1 MKVKERVQLLGIN
14 TDLFSTLH
22 ELVCITDAENRIRY
36 VNPALQKRIKP
47 QQSKVGK
54 PGFWEVSLDTVSA
67 KSTPVEFDKAYS
79 PLLKEWFDLAIHYCE
94 VEKGEPLFIWIAK
107 ELFVEKETQVAN
119 ATVNNFGTINELYH
133 TLFETSPSGI
143 LLLDEKGI
151 IIDVN
156 QSSCTSNGYKPAELI
171 GRHVRVLAHPDNHR
185 HIESNIKQI
194 LSGKTLKQEVTSLR
208 KDGSFYYSL
217 LIESA
222 VSLPDGNMAILSVSN
237 DITERKKA
245 EFTLR
250 ERESWFRTIANHTA
264 NWESLFSFEGRIIWT
279 NPAAERF
286 TGYSPEEIIAMPD
299 FIEVL
304 VARPDRAKARE
315 VVALALEENEGY
327 EYFFRCIRKDGTYF
341 WLSLAWAHL
350 RDENDKLIGIRT
362 SGQDVT
368 LRLEALQALKNSES
382 LYRHMIENA
391 PFGMHFFEVN
401 DEDELIFTH
410 ANPAA
415 DIILNQD
422 HLKIAGKKIEE
433 AFPLLVGSEAPQKFK
448 EAALGN
454 KTWITEK
461 LKLNGLS
468 GSLAFEV
475 KAFQTAKGKMVA
487 IFADISKRFEA
498 EEQLRESRQLFETL
512 ARMAPVGIFRTNEA
526 GETTF
531 VNPRWS
537 ALTGLSFSEALQ
549 NKYVGAIHPS
559 DREDRIKEWYYAVKH
574 KIPVIS
580 EYRFVRPDGSVIWV
594 QGQAIPE
601 TVDGQVKGYI
611 GTITDITE
619 LIEIQD
625 DLRAAK
631 EKAEASNRLKTTF
644 MKNLSHEIR
653 TPLNGIFGFAQL
665 IGSGDYSS
673 EENDEFIGLL
683 EGSITRMTKTIDNTM
698 ELSMLMTGNM
708 QRNDALF
715 NLGSLMHEVFRSFRP
730 EADKKNL
737 GFSLRSAADTGLM
750 VVTDRMMLKRI
761 VEEIADNSFKFTDKG
776 KVTLDYKLEDD
787 IIQIVITDTGQ
798 GITPEYLPLIF
809 EPFMQENVYT
819 ARAYNSPGLGLSIV
833 HGLASLLGG
842 HIKADS
848 LLGQGTTISLRL
860 PVRTTS
866 KSKDAPAVRPAD
878 NDQPEREPIILIVED
893 EQINMMFIKRLLGK
907 YKCKLIEATNGRE
920 ALAKVKKHPLID
932 IVLMDIRMPGMDGFQ
947 AIELIRELNPSIKIA
962 AVTAYG
968 SASDREACLASGC
981 VEYIAKPFNS
991 KDLFSMLRRV
1001 IQWPPEYPDA

>member
-1 MKVKERVQLLGIN
+1 MKVKEPVHLRGIN
-14 TDLFSTLH
+14 TDLFSSLK

-36 VNPALQKRIKP
+36 VNLALQNRIKP
-47 QQSKVGK
+47 EQSKTGK
-54 PGFWEVSLDTVSA
+54 PGFWEVPLENISA
-67 KSTPVEFDKAYS
+67 KNTPVEFGKVYS
-79 PLLKEWFDLAIHYCE
+79 TLLKEWFDLTIHHCE
-94 VEKGEPLFIWIAK
+94 VEKGESLFIWIAK
-107 ELFVEKETQVAN
+107 EIIIEPDTQFTN

-151 IIDVN
+151 IIDIN
-156 QSSCTSNGYKPAELI
+156 RSACASNGYKPAALI
-171 GRHVRVLAHPDNHR
+171 GRHVSKLALPENHQ
-185 HIESNIKQI
+185 HIETHIKQI
-194 LSGKTLKQEVTSLR
+194 LSGKTLKHEVTSLR
-208 KDGSFYYSL
+208 KDGSFYYSM
-217 LIESA
+217 LIES
-222 VSLPDGNMAILSVSN
+222 VVRLPDGQMAILSVSN

-245 EFTLR
+245 ELNLR
-250 ERESWFRTIANHTA
+250 ERETWFRAIANHTA
-264 NWESLFSFEGRIIWT
+264 NWESLFNFEGRIIWT
-279 NPAAERF
+279 NPSAEQF

-304 VARPDRAKARE
+304 VARPDRPKARE
-315 VVALALEENEGY
+315 ILAKALKEKEGY
-327 EYFFRCIRKDGTYF
+327 EHFFRCIRKDGTFF
-341 WLSLAWAHL
+341 WLSIAWTHL
-350 RDENDKLIGIRT
+350 RDENDNLIGIRT
-362 SGQDVT
+362 SGQNVT

-391 PFGMHFFEVN
+391 PIGMHFFEVN
-401 DEDELIFTH
+401 DDNELIFTH

-415 DIILNQD
+415 DIILNQN
-422 HLKIAGKKIEE
+422 HLSISGMKIEE
-433 AFPLLVGSEAPQKFK
+433 AFPSLIGSEAPQKYK

-461 LKLNGLS
+461 LLLNGLP
-468 GSLAFEV
+468 GAMAFEV
-475 KAFQTAKGKMVA
+475 KAFQTAKRKMVA
-487 IFADISKRFEA
+487 IFADISKRFQA

-512 ARMAPVGIFRTNEA
+512 ARMAPVGIFRTNET
-526 GETTF
+526 GDTTF

-537 ALTGLSFSEALQ
+537 SLTGLSFSEALQ
-549 NKYVGAIHPS
+549 NKYVEAIHPS
-559 DREDRIKEWYYAVKH
+559 DREERIKEWYYAVKN

-601 TVDGQVKGYI
+601 TVDGHVRGYI

-619 LIEIQD
+619 LIEIQV
-625 DLRAAK
+625 DLRTAK
-631 EKAEASNRLKTTF
+631 ENAEASNSLKTTF

-673 EENDEFIGLL
+673 EENEEFISLL

-715 NLGSLMHEVFRSFRP
+715 NLGSLMHEIFRSFRP

-737 GFSLRSAADTGLM
+737 SFSLRSPAESGLM

-761 VEEIADNSFKFTDKG
+761 VEEIVDNAFKFTDKG
-776 KVTLDYKLEDD
+776 KVTLDYKLEDN
-787 IIQIVITDTGQ
+787 IIQIIITDTGQ
-798 GITPEYLPLIF
+798 GITTEYLPLIF
-809 EPFMQENVYT
+809 EPFMQENVYA
-819 ARAYNSPGLGLSIV
+819 ARAHNSPGLGLSIV

-842 HIKADS
+842 YIKADS
-848 LLGQGTTISLRL
+848 LLGMGTTILLRL
-860 PVRTTS
+860 PVRTTF
-866 KSKDAPAVRPAD
+866 KSMDASSVEPTE
-878 NDQPEREPIILIVED
+878 NDQTEKEPVILIVED

-907 YKCKLIEATNGRE
+907 YKCKLIEATNGKE
-920 ALAKVKKHPLID
+920 AVAKVKKHPHID
-932 IVLMDIRMPGMDGFQ
+932 IVLMDIRMPGMDGFE
-947 AIELIRELNPSIKIA
+947 AIELIRDIQPSIKIA

-1001 IQWPPEYPDA
+1001 LEWPPEN

>member
-1 MKVKERVQLLGIN
+1 MKVKEPVQLRGIN
-14 TDLFSTLH
+14 TDLFSTLV
-22 ELVCITDAENRIRY
+22 ELVCITDAGNRIRY
-36 VNPALQKRIKP
+36 VNPSLQNRIKP
-47 QQSKVGK
+47 QQSKAGK
-54 PGFWEVSLDTVSA
+54 PGFWEVPLENISA
-67 KSTPVEFDKAYS
+67 KNTPVEFGKVYS
-79 PLLKEWFDLAIHYCE
+79 TLLKEWFDLTIHYCE
-94 VEKGEPLFIWIAK
+94 IENGENRFIFMAK
-107 ELFVEKETQVAN
+107 EVVNENEARIPD
-119 ATVNNFGTINELYH
+119 AEVNNFGTINELYH

-143 LLLDEKGI
+143 LLLDDKGI

-156 QSSCTSNGYKPAELI
+156 QSACASNGYEPAALI
-171 GRHVRVLAHPDNHR
+171 GRHVSVLALPENHP
-185 HIESNIKQI
+185 HIEKHIKQI
-194 LSGKTLKQEVTSLR
+194 LAGKTLKHEVTSLR

-217 LIESA
+217 LIES
-222 VSLPDGNMAILSVSN
+222 VVRLPDGQMAVLSVSN
-237 DITERKKA
+237 DITERKQA
-245 EFTLR
+245 ELKLR
-250 ERESWFRTIANHTA
+250 ERETWFRAIANHTA
-264 NWESLFSFEGRIIWT
+264 NWESLFNFEGRIIWT

-286 TGYSPEEIIAMPD
+286 TGYSPDEIIAMPD
-299 FIEVL
+299 FIEEL
-304 VARPDRAKARE
+304 VARPDRVKARE
-315 VVALALEENEGY
+315 VLTLALKEKEGY
-327 EYFFRCIRKDGTYF
+327 EHFFRCIRKDGTFF
-341 WLSLAWAHL
+341 WLSIAWTHL
-350 RDENDKLIGIRT
+350 RDENENLIGIRT

-368 LRLEALQALKNSES
+368 IRLEALQALKNSES

-401 DEDELIFTH
+401 DEAELIFTH

-415 DIILNQD
+415 DIILNQN
-422 HLKIAGKKIEE
+422 HRRIAGKKIEE
-433 AFPLLVGSEAPQKFK
+433 AFPSLIGSEAPQKFK

-454 KTWITEK
+454 KTWITEN
-461 LKLNGLS
+461 LQLNGMS
-468 GSLAFEV
+468 NSMAFEV

-487 IFADISKRFEA
+487 IFADISKRFQA

-512 ARMAPVGIFRTNEA
+512 ARMAPVGIFRTNET
-526 GETTF
+526 GDTTF

-537 ALTGLSFSEALQ
+537 SLTGLSFSEALQ
-549 NKYVGAIHPS
+549 NKYLGAIHPS
-559 DREDRIKEWYYAVKH
+559 DREDRAKEWYYAVKH

-631 EKAEASNRLKTTF
+631 EKAEASNSLKTTF

-665 IGSGDYSS
+665 IGSGDYTA
-673 EENDEFIGLL
+673 EENEEFIGLL
-683 EGSITRMTKTIDNTM
+683 EGSIARMTKTIDNTM

-715 NLGSLMHEVFRSFRP
+715 NLGSLMHEIFRSFRP

-737 GFSLRSAADTGLM
+737 GFSLRSPAESGIM

-761 VEEIADNSFKFTDKG
+761 VEEIADNAFKFTDKG

-787 IIQIVITDTGQ
+787 IIQIIITDTGQ

-809 EPFMQENVYT
+809 EPFMQENVYA
-819 ARAYNSPGLGLSIV
+819 ARKHNSPGLGLSIV
-833 HGLASLLGG
+833 YGLASLLGG
-842 HIKADS
+842 YLKADS
-848 LLGQGTTISLRL
+848 LLGNGTTISLRL

-866 KSKDAPAVRPAD
+866 KSTDATAMGSNV
-878 NDQPEREPIILIVED
+878 NQQPDKEPVILIVED

-907 YKCKLIEATNGRE
+907 YKCKLIEATNGKE
-920 ALAKVKKHPLID
+920 AVAKVKKHPQID

-947 AIELIRELNPSIKIA
+947 ATEIIRDLNSSIKIA

-991 KDLFSMLRRV
+991 KELMAMLRRV
-1001 IQWPPEYPDA
+1001 IQWPPEN

>member
-1 MKVKERVQLLGIN
+1 MIDKEPVQLRGIN
-14 TDLFSTLH
+14 TDFFSTLT
-22 ELVCITDAENRIRY
+22 ELVCITDTENRIRY
-36 VNPALQKRIKP
+36 VNQALQRRLRP
-47 QQSKVGK
+47 QQSKAGK
-54 PGFWEVSLDTVSA
+54 PGFWELPLDKISA
-67 KSTPVEFDKAYS
+67 ENTPVKLGRIYS
-79 PLLKEWFDLAIHYCE
+79 ITLKEWFELTIHYCE
-94 VEKGEPLFIWIAK
+94 IEKGESLLIWIAK
-107 ELFVEKETQVAN
+107 EIAIEKEAQIAN
-119 ATVNNFGTINELYH
+119 TAVNNFGTINELYY

-156 QSSCTSNGYKPAELI
+156 QSTCASTGYKPAELI
-171 GRHVRVLAHPDNHR
+171 GSHVRVLALPDNHK
-185 HIESNIKQI
+185 HIEANIRKI
-194 LSGKTLKQEVTSLR
+194 LSGKTLKHEVTSLR
-208 KDGSFYYSL
+208 KNGSFYYSL

-222 VSLPDGNMAILSVSN
+222 VKLPDGTMAILSVSN
-237 DITERKKA
+237 DITELKKA

-250 ERESWFRTIANHTA
+250 ERETWFRAIANHTA
-264 NWESLFSFEGRIIWT
+264 NWESLFNFEGRIIWT
-279 NPAAERF
+279 NPSAERF

-299 FIEVL
+299 FIEEL
-304 VARPDRAKARE
+304 VARPDRSKARE
-315 VVALALEENEGY
+315 VLALALTEKEGY
-327 EYFFRCIRKDGTYF
+327 EYFFRCIRKDGTFF
-341 WLSLAWAHL
+341 WLSIAWTHL
-350 RDENDKLIGIRT
+350 TDENDNLIGIRT

-368 LRLEALQALKNSES
+368 LRLEALQALKKSES

-391 PFGMHFFEVN
+391 PFGMYFFEVN
-401 DEDELIFTH
+401 AEDELIFIH

-415 DIILNQD
+415 DIILNQN
-422 HLKIAGKKIEE
+422 HQSFEGKKIEE
-433 AFPLLVGSEAPQKFK
+433 AFPLLIGSEAPQKFK

-454 KTWITEK
+454 QIWITEK
-461 LKLNGLS
+461 LRLNGLS
-468 GSLAFEV
+468 GSMAFEV

-487 IFADISKRFEA
+487 IFADISKRYQA

-526 GETTF
+526 GDTTF

-559 DREDRIKEWYYAVKH
+559 DREERVKEWYYAVKH

-631 EKAEASNRLKTTF
+631 EKAEASNSLKTTF

-665 IGSGDYSS
+665 IGSGDYSP
-673 EENDEFIGLL
+673 EENEEFIGLL
-683 EGSITRMTKTIDNTM
+683 EGSISRMTKTIDNTM

-708 QRNDALF
+708 PRNEALF
-715 NLGSLMHEVFRSFRP
+715 NLSSLMHEVFRSFRP
-730 EADKKNL
+730 QADKKNL
-737 GFSLRSAADTGLM
+737 SFSLRSPADTGLM
-750 VVTDRMMLKRI
+750 VVSDRMMLRRI
-761 VEEIADNSFKFTDKG
+761 VEEITDNAFKFTDKG

-787 IIQIVITDTGQ
+787 IIQIVVTDTGQ

-809 EPFMQENVYT
+809 EPFMQENVYS
-819 ARAYNSPGLGLSIV
+819 ARAHNSPGLGLSIV

-842 HIKADS
+842 YLKADS
-848 LLGQGTTISLRL
+848 LLGKGTSISLRL

-866 KSKDAPAVRPAD
+866 KSIDASAKP
-878 NDQPEREPIILIVED
+878 PENIDSEKEPVILIVED
-893 EQINMMFIKRLLGK
+893 ELINMLFVKRLLGK
-907 YKCKLIEATNGRE
+907 YKCKMIEATNGKE
-920 ALAKVKKHPLID
+920 ALAKVKKCPQID
-932 IVLMDIRMPGMDGFQ
+932 IILMDIRMPGMDGFQ
-947 AIELIRELNPSIKIA
+947 AIELIRDVNPSLKIA

-968 SASDREACLASGC
+968 SAKDREACLASGC

-991 KDLFSMLRRV
+991 KDLLSMLRRV
-1001 IQWPPEYPDA
+1001 IQWPAEN

>member
-1 MKVKERVQLLGIN
+1 MKAKETVHLHGIN
-14 TDLFSTLH
+14 TDIFSTLN

-36 VNPALQKRIKP
+36 VNPALKNRIKP
-47 QQSKVGK
+47 QQSKRGN
-54 PGFWEVSLDTVSA
+54 PGFWDVSFNNIST
-67 KSTPVEFDKAYS
+67 KSTPLELKNVYS
-79 PLLKEWFDLAIHYCE
+79 PLLKEWFDLAIHYSE
-94 VEKGEPLFIWIAK
+94 AVKGESLYIWIAK
-107 ELFVEKETQVAN
+107 ELVAETDTRGAEAV
-119 ATVNNFGTINELYH
+119 VNNFGTINELYH

-143 LLLDEKGI
+143 LLLDENGI

-156 QSSCTSNGYKPAELI
+156 QSACSSTGYMSEELT
-171 GRHVRVLAHPDNHR
+171 GRHVRVLALPENHK
-185 HIESNIKQI
+185 HIDANIKQI

-222 VSLPDGNMAILSVSN
+222 VRLPDGNAAILSVSN

-245 EFTLR
+245 ELTLR
-250 ERESWFRTIANHTA
+250 ERETWFRAIANHTA
-264 NWESLFSFEGRIIWT
+264 NWESLFNFEGRIIWT

-299 FIEVL
+299 FIEEL
-304 VARPDRAKARE
+304 VALPDRVKARE
-315 VVALALEENEGY
+315 VLALALKENEGY

-341 WLSLAWAHL
+341 WLSLAWTHL
-350 RDENDKLIGIRT
+350 RDENNNLIGIRT

-401 DEDELIFTH
+401 DDDELIFTH

-415 DIILNQD
+415 DKILNQD
-422 HLKIAGKKIEE
+422 HLPVSGKKIEE
-433 AFPLLVGSEAPQKFK
+433 AFPSLVGSEAPQKFK
-448 EAALGN
+448 EAALDN
-454 KTWITEK
+454 QTWITEK
-461 LKLNGLS
+461 LQLS
-468 GSLAFEV
+468 GLPGSMAFEV

-512 ARMAPVGIFRTNEA
+512 ARMAPVGIFRTNEL
-526 GETTF
+526 GDTTF

-537 ALTGLSFSEALQ
+537 SLTGLSFSEALQ
-549 NKYVGAIHPS
+549 NKYVEAIHPS
-559 DREDRIKEWYYAVKH
+559 DREERIKEWYYAVKH

-601 TVDGQVKGYI
+601 TVDGQMKGYI

-631 EKAEASNRLKTTF
+631 EKAEASNSLKTTF

-665 IGSGDYSS
+665 IGSGDYST
-673 EENDEFIGLL
+673 EENEEFIGLL
-683 EGSITRMTKTIDNTM
+683 EGSITRMIKTIDNTM

-708 QRNDALF
+708 QRNDVLF
-715 NLGSLMHEVFRSFRP
+715 NLGSLMHEVFRSFRA

-737 GFSLRSAADTGLM
+737 GFSLRSPADTGLM

-761 VEEIADNSFKFTDKG
+761 VEEIADNAFKFTDKG

-787 IIQIVITDTGQ
+787 IIQIVVKDTGQ

-809 EPFMQENVYT
+809 EPFMQENVYA
-819 ARAYNSPGLGLSIV
+819 ARANNSPGLGLSIV

-842 HIKADS
+842 YIKADS
-848 LLGQGTTISLRL
+848 LIGKGTTISLRL

-866 KSKDAPAVRPAD
+866 KSTDVSTAELAE
-878 NDQPEREPIILIVED
+878 NQQREKEPVILIVED
-893 EQINMMFIKRLLGK
+893 EQINMMFIKRLLGR
-907 YKCKLIEATNGRE
+907 YKCNLIEANNGKE
-920 ALAKVKKHPLID
+920 AVARVKKHPHID

-947 AIELIRELNPSIKIA
+947 AIELIKDLNPSIKIA

-991 KDLFSMLRRV
+991 KDLLSMLRRV
-1001 IQWPPEYPDA
+1001 MQWPPEN